1 MNFNGKFW
9 HKPGHLGMT
18 TAQVK
23 EALESGGNNFI
34 DIKEIAP
41 TMFSDIET
49 ALAAA
54 LSSPSGNAITIKE
67 ITSTAGSDTA
77 KAERSGLY
85 NAINDGLLNILI
97 SESTLSGSVPYKIT
111 TPISYSKST
120 AASLNYMGIMYD
132 FAACASALIKVA
144 AKVEIF
150 ITESGNFFNGNVYV
164 YRQSADT

>member
-1 MNFNGKFW
+1 MFFNGRFYN
-9 HKPGHLGMT
+9 KPGHLGMT
-18 TAQVK
+18 RQQLK
-23 EALESGGNNFI
+23 EALKSGGNNFI

-77 KAERSGLY
+77 EAERSGLY
-85 NAINDGLLNILI
+85 NAINDGLLNILT
-97 SESTLSGSVPYKIT
+97 SESSLSGSIPHKIT
-111 TPISYSKST
+111 APISYSKST

-132 FAACASALIKVA
+132 FAVCASALLKVA

-150 ITESGNFFNGNVYV
+150 ITESGDFFNGNVYV
-164 YRQSADT
+164 YRQRADT